1 MTNNHIFNRLLHL
14 TGCSR
19 HPELTI
25 EIFKLGGIRASKSLI
40 KGWRTTK
47 GSRATHMPDQV
58 LDGFISGLFE
68 YRDKQQEK
76 GIDLFYTDEK
86 SV

>member
-14 TGCSR
+14 TGCGR
-19 HPELTI
+19 NPDLTI
-25 EIFKLGGIRASKSLI
+25 EIFDLGGISSSKSLI

-47 GSRATHMPDQV
+47 GSRATQMPDQV

-68 YRDKQQEK
+68 YRDMQREK
-76 GIDLFYTDEK
+76 GINLFYTDE
-86 SV
+86 